1 MVWGFCQNLKYVKK
15 MIVWAVGPV
24 YKVCNPIIN
33 QPFFLC
39 ILALTFSF
47 SLLLEIQTCLRMQT
61 YINEFKFNR

>member
-1 MVWGFCQNLKYVKK
+1 MGFLSEFEICKK